1 MMGKHID
8 VAKSTKPV
16 SEKSPRNLPSPK
28 TKTSVRGRPAR
39 LSSDKILA
47 TSVKL
52 LDQMHYPF
60 DEFTLSRVAEELDT
74 VSMALYNYY
83 PSRGAL
89 LGAVADHICMQ
100 FRMPKTKP
108 GQSWQKTLYQWLR
121 GFHSLAKKNPIVF
134 QLMGY
139 DGKMSAG
146 WLRITTTVTR
156 TLHEQGMDGKELAL
170 NTWLFCTKAIAL
182 VQTEVLYSSFRTPIA
197 LSHLDELNAEE
208 QETVLMLRRYAEP
221 ITSEEALEEGF
232 KEIIATIEL
241 KLAKKHGHVSST
253 LPG

>member
-1 MMGKHID
+1 MATTPKRASGK
-8 VAKSTKPV
+8 SRT
-16 SEKSPRNLPSPK
+16 SLPTSK

-39 LSSDKILA
+39 LSRDKILA

-74 VSMALYNYY
+74 VSMALYNYF

-100 FRMPKTKP
+100 FSMPKQKP
-108 GQSWQKTLYQWLR
+108 GQSWQTTLYQWLR
-121 GFHSLAKKNPIVF
+121 AFNKLAKKSPIVF

-146 WLRITTTVTR
+146 WLRITITVTR

-170 NTWLFCTKAIAL
+170 NTWLFCTKAVAL
-182 VQTEVLYSSFRTPIA
+182 VQTEVLHSAFRTPIA
-197 LSHLDELNAEE
+197 LSHLDELNSEE
-208 QETVLMLRRYAEP
+208 QEIVLMLRRYAEP
-221 ITSEEALEEGF
+221 ITSEEALVEGF

-241 KLAKKHGHVSST
+241 KLAEKQRKALRIIPSGQ
-253 LPG
+253 LRI